1 MFLRIIFFKIYK
13 YEIIVVSLSRTLAY
27 ILNPAMHKSSCF
39 KILKTTKFI
48 NCDDLTV
55 KGNIIVLPLLWCQL
69 LLYVLLANRMY
80 AS

>member
-13 YEIIVVSLSRTLAY
+13 YEIVVVSLSRTLAY

-39 KILKTTKFI
+39 KILNTTKFK

-55 KGNIIVLPLLWCQL
+55 KGNIIVFTTTVVPNTLVCAFGEQN
-69 LLYVLLANRMY
+69 VC
-80 AS
+80 